1 MKTTNRLFHSMTRT
15 DTEHGVAQKIIV
27 KVKLHDDYGNGHE
40 DFSVTCDIYERGRD
54 VGGGAAHDLILEL
67 WPELQEFVDLHLC
80 DSHGSSMHCI
90 GNAFYW
96 FAGIFEDNLG
106 QKYTGS
112 TGSTGKS
119 KEECKRIFARS
130 LHLSYVQI
138 EKLINLKPLSAS
150 LLSLYCER
158 MGLRS
163 EWEAKAKKAIER
175 LEDWTG
181 EKFKSEATRQNW
193 EPLEASKVEELEE
206 KLKSG
211 YFTKEQVD
219 DRHREAMEAKIEK
232 KRRAIELD
240 FEAKKT
246 KAEDQRSSDL
256 ELLRVCGIKKP
267 NVIYYDHSNTLQ
279 ANWSNTEKL
288 FTREEWEEFT
298 RQIEASKFPAGLKFK
313 FQDRP
318 KY

>member
-1 MKTTNRLFHSMTRT
+1 MTGESTDLSSYDPAKPVPSQQTPVKIEKKVETKDIKKAETVKEQPKPVAKDQKKLEKKEAIKEQPKT
-15 DTEHGVAQKIIV
+15 DKKPEVKQEKKAEV
-27 KVKLHDDYGNGHE
+27 KVE
-40 DFSVTCDIYERGRD
+40 
-54 VGGGAAHDLILEL
+54 
-67 WPELQEFVDLHLC
+67 
-80 DSHGSSMHCI
+80 
-90 GNAFYW
+90 
-96 FAGIFEDNLG
+96 
-106 QKYTGS
+106 
-112 TGSTGKS
+112 
-119 KEECKRIFARS
+119 
-130 LHLSYVQI
+130 
-138 EKLINLKPLSAS
+138 
-150 LLSLYCER
+150 
-158 MGLRS
+158 
-163 EWEAKAKKAIER
+163 KKA
-175 LEDWTG
+175 
-181 EKFKSEATRQNW
+181 
-193 EPLEASKVEELEE
+193 
-206 KLKSG
+206 
-211 YFTKEQVD
+211 
-219 DRHREAMEAKIEK
+219 EAKIEK